1 MIRVVLFDLDGVI
14 RHFDPRIVA
23 DIERRH
29 DLTAGI
35 IERVAFAAPLI
46 QEVTTGRM
54 TRAEWVR
61 RIGDRIG
68 DLDAAEEWG
77 AQSASIDES
86 VLELSD
92 DIRSAGLRTAVLT
105 NGTDTI
111 PAEVAAHGI
120 ATRFDAFFNSA
131 DIGYAK
137 PDARSFQ
144 HVLETLGVKG
154 EAVFF
159 TDDSASKLVGAEGLS
174 ILTHHYE
181 GVDALRSR
189 LIDAGI
195 DIPPLGESTHD
206 GFLRNADRGRRH
218 R

>member
-159 TDDSASKLVGAEGLS
+159 TDD
-174 ILTHHYE
+174 
-181 GVDALRSR
+181 
-189 LIDAGI
+189 
-195 DIPPLGESTHD
+195 
-206 GFLRNADRGRRH
+206 
-218 R
+218 